1 MGEDEPPWDPH
12 LSLLP
17 LTMCCLF
24 LSLLFA
30 SCHLQSLGTLSP
42 YSQVMSPA
50 VIECLLPAAV
60 AGYPS
65 AQGPLGL
72 C

>member
-1 MGEDEPPWDPH
+1 MGEDEPLWDTH

-17 LTMCCLF
+17 LTVCCLSLF
-24 LSLLFA
+24 LLFA

-42 YSQVMSPA
+42 YSQVMSP
-50 VIECLLPAAV
+50 VIGGLSPAAV

-65 AQGPLGL
+65 AQGLLGL